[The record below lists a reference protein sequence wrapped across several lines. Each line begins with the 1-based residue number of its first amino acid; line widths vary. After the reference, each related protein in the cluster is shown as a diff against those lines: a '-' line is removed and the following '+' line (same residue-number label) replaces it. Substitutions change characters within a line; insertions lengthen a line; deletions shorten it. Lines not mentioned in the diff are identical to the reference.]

1 MRYIGHP
8 AKTEVVG
15 LDLSKKPTGNPT
27 FFFEPARRSGTGEK
41 IQVGFGPG
49 IEDRDEHGHLSSLV
63 GLALHRALSAQFLN
77 VLEAFVRPDAH
88 AGWLGR
94 LEGLAEP
101 VANKLGGHA
110 LTRVADLDARL
121 PTQSVDAEPDLAG
134 RIGRIERV
142 LNDVSDDSF
151 QAFFVTSRSDGF
163 AHVHVHPAAA
173 PQRHGFDPADD
184 AGEIDAEGRARRRR
198 AFA

>member
-1 MRYIGHP
+1 MSTGGSRAVLSTGCAIQSFFFVINEIHRSSGKDRGCRP
-8 AKTEVVG
+8 RSVKKTDRQS
-15 LDLSKKPTGNPT
+15 DL
-27 FFFEPARRSGTGEK
+27 FFEPARRSGTGEK

-63 GLALHRALSAQFLN
+63 GLALHRDLSAQFLN

-94 LEGLAEP
+94 LEGLEEP

-151 QAFFVTSRSDGF
+151 QAFFVTS
-163 AHVHVHPAAA
+163 
-173 PQRHGFDPADD
+173 
-184 AGEIDAEGRARRRR
+184 
-198 AFA
+198 